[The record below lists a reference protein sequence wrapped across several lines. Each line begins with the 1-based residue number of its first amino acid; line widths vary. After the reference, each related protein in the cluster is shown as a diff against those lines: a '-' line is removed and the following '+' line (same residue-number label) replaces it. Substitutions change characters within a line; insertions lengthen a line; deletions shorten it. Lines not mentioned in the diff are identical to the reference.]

1 MESFDTELND
11 WLNEREAELIPYTNV
26 DLGAGGGVWFLD
38 LGKLNSNLFLSEW
51 CPEQQV
57 KT

>member
-26 DLGAGGGVWFLD
+26 DLGAGGGGLVSRPRKIKF
-38 LGKLNSNLFLSEW
+38 KSVS
-51 CPEQQV
+51 
-57 KT
+57 K